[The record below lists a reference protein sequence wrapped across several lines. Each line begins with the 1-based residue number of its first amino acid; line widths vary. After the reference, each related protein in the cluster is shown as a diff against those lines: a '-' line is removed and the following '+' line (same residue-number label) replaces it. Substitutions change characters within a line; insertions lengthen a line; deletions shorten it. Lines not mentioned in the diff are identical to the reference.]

1 MIRKKTDTEVD
12 SMKVLSYGEILWD
25 VYPEKVLI
33 GGAIFNCAA
42 HLSRLGAKSY
52 LMSSVGDDSLGVQTY
67 AYLER
72 YGIKT
77 DYITKSSKRSGQC
90 KVSFDENQ
98 VPAYDILADTALD
111 DIRADIEKG
120 RSFDAICFGSLAQ
133 RGEKNLNKLKG
144 LLDSVAFS
152 EKFCDINIRKP
163 FYSDD
168 VIGFCL
174 ENATVVKISREE
186 MPVIKRAVKADES
199 LDHIEF
205 SKYLSDR
212 FKNLKVIIITLDK
225 EGAFVFD
232 CKEKKEHFKAAV
244 RVKTV
249 SSVGAGDSFSAAFL
263 YNYLKKEP
271 IDKCLEEAVK
281 LSAFVVTR
289 VETVPEY

>member
-1 MIRKKTDTEVD
+1 
-12 SMKVLSYGEILWD
+12 MKVLSYGEILWD

-52 LMSSVGDDSLGVQTY
+52 LMSSIGDDSLGVQTY
-67 AYLER
+67 AYLEK

-111 DIRADIEKG
+111 DIRADIDKEQ
-120 RSFDAICFGSLAQ
+120 SFDAICFGSLAQ

-174 ENATVVKISREE
+174 ENATVMKISREE

-205 SKYLSDR
+205 SKYLSNR
-212 FKNLKVIIITLDK
+212 FKNLKVIIITLAK
-225 EGAFVFD
+225 GFIISTIKQIFD
-232 CKEKKEHFKAAV
+232 CKEKKEHFKAALK
-244 RVKTV
+244 VKTV

-263 YNYLKKEP
+263 YNYLKNEP